1 MKLYLSSYR
10 LGDNSDTLSR
20 MIKGS
25 RRVAVI
31 RNALDFSSD
40 RARLDISRDREFAD
54 LRSLDLEPVDLDL
67 RDYFARPL
75 QLRAQLCSVDAVWVV
90 GGNAFILRRAMSET
104 GLDHLLMSGSLG
116 PEFVYAGYSAGA
128 CVASLTLQGI
138 ENVDRPDVVPDGYPV
153 GPIWDGLGLVH
164 FAIAPHYRSN
174 HPDTEEIE
182 KSVAYFIDHEIPFIK
197 LRDGEA
203 YVGET
208 SGCV

>member
-1 MKLYLSSYR
+1 
-10 LGDNSDTLSR
+10 

-40 RARLDISRDREFAD
+40 RARLDIGRDREFTD

-67 RDYFARPL
+67 REYFARPL
-75 QLRAQLCSVDAVWVV
+75 QLRAQLCRVDAVWVV

-104 GLDHLLMSGSLG
+104 GLDHLLMSDSLG
-116 PEFVYAGYSAGA
+116 PDFVYAGYSAGA

-138 ENVDRPDVVPDGYPV
+138 ENVDPPDVVPDGYPAK
-153 GPIWDGLGLVH
+153 PIWDGLRLVP
-164 FAIAPHYRSN
+164 FAIAPHYQSN
-174 HPDTEEIE
+174 HPDTDKIE
-182 KSVAYFIDHEIPFIK
+182 KSVAYFIDHDIPFIK

-203 YVGET
+203 HVGET
-208 SGCV
+208 SDCV